1 MDRRSFISTVAG
13 ALLAAPLGAEAQPAE
28 KVYRVGF
35 LATGTFIQTYR
46 TYVITFEIKRG
57 VLPDALYW
65 DTEDP
70 YHYVRLQPGPS
81 KTDYL
86 LVGGED
92 HKSGEA
98 DDADERFSKL

>member
-1 MDRRSFISTVAG
+1 VKAASGVIRARHAVVATNSSISDRFAIHTKT
-13 ALLAAPLGAEAQPAE
+13 AP
-28 KVYRVGF
+28 
-35 LATGTFIQTYR
+35 YR

-57 VLPDALYW
+57 ALPDALYW

-70 YHYVRLQPGPS
+70 YHYVRLQLGPS
-81 KTDYL
+81 RTDHV

-98 DDADERFSKL
+98 DNAEERFKN